1 MPYQVQGVRSMN
13 SSELTALIK
22 SRAAKAAGTNMAP
35 RKIEDASEV
44 TARVRKHASR
54 ILAPQY
60 NFYNQNSVSSVTGY
74 VAGNAYNA
82 AVANQQSKVF
92 GANPACALSN
102 GRPIDMPAVTI
113 QTAIPCS
120 QPINQHINDV
130 RTYVP
135 AGTTPLIFQADP
147 NLRVPAAVTII
158 CTTRPEILRG

>member
-13 SSELTALIK
+13 SSEITALIK
-22 SRAAKAAGTNMAP
+22 ERAAKASGTNMAP
-35 RKIEDASEV
+35 RKIQDASEV
-44 TARVRKHASR
+44 TARARKHASQ

-60 NFYNQNSVSSVTGY
+60 NFYNKNSVSSVTGY
-74 VAGNAYNA
+74 IAGNAYNA

-102 GRPIDMPAVTI
+102 GRPIDMPAISV

-120 QPINQHINDV
+120 QPINPYINVV

-147 NLRVPAAVTII
+147 NLRVPAAVTIV
-158 CTTRPEILRG
+158 CTTLPEVLRG

>member
-22 SRAAKAAGTNMAP
+22 SRAAKAAGTKMAP

-60 NFYNQNSVSSVTGY
+60 NFYNKNSVSSVTDY

-82 AVANQQSKVF
+82 AVANQQSKIF

-158 CTTRPEILRG
+158 CTTRPEVLRG

>member
-22 SRAAKAAGTNMAP
+22 SRAAKAAGTKMAP

-60 NFYNQNSVSSVTGY
+60 NFYNKNSVSSVTDY

-82 AVANQQSKVF
+82 AVANQQPKVF

-147 NLRVPAAVTII
+147 NLRVPAAVTIR

>member
-22 SRAAKAAGTNMAP
+22 SRAAKAAGTKMAP

-60 NFYNQNSVSSVTGY
+60 NFYNKNSVSSVTDY

-82 AVANQQSKVF
+82 AVANQQSKIF

-147 NLRVPAAVTII
+147 NLRVPAAVTIR